1 MILPFDEGERESQ
14 TPSPPFNL
22 PSLSNLQQSY
32 GSTLMPGDYTHQI
45 NTGNNNNQMAGGG
58 PPMPI
63 GVAYS
68 RAPVHPPAPPA
79 VKKNFPRH
87 TAHRLSDIGEE
98 EGPLPPPRRSSAH
111 FGRFPVNAPVA
122 VQDWKGQAG
131 SPAGGGGAAARGRT
145 GEEDGSGSKEDGAS
159 PSTPTDRSQTPQQQ
173 PFDGPEQK
181 STVTG
186 NSLHMGVSDMANGR
200 GATTLMPVAE
210 GAPGDEPSSVVLSSE
225 AERILDNA
233 KKRLN
238 LMEGNLTRAR
248 SSMRASPSLSASPSP
263 SPANQALGL
272 GQPVGGLY
280 QSISRSDRQ
289 ASAALRPRP
298 MYSTYQDAAGNRH
311 SRVLSE
317 TNIPSSAQ
325 AIRPV
330 PEASGLSRSVSAM
343 GSTSL
348 SSFQRDERSFRYD
361 PNRSYLTHR
370 ASTPSMQQQQ
380 QQQRSPLANS
390 YGPNS
395 KESTP
400 CASPGLGVVSDGNK
414 QTKISNMD
422 DFNSVYPADPP
433 SRTQSQLQVHDLQD
447 QMKGLHIKIS
457 SLKVKTQEDNLRRR
471 SLQSLRTPSPLTEA
485 DPWFVNAM
493 EYRDRRGNLSPN
505 PSGTPRMSL
514 DGVRDGQPR
523 EPGPEPEPQQS
534 EPAKEQRNENEDQAT
549 ADAPKEEPQATEE
562 GEAVETF
569 LDAEEGEY
577 DDEEAKDIVINR
589 EELDEIL
596 REPLDDDLN
605 DATLDAFPAVP
616 HTEATPHEEREDAF
630 DYEHFILH
638 SALGNYSQSIRRGSN
653 ASVETTRPV
662 HARHSRANSATS
674 LSSTATFATAAEG
687 ENDFN
692 GVLYWDRKFNDGES
706 CSSLL

>member
-1 MILPFDEGERESQ
+1 
-14 TPSPPFNL
+14 
-22 PSLSNLQQSY
+22 
-32 GSTLMPGDYTHQI
+32 MPGDYTHQI
-45 NTGNNNNQMAGGG
+45 NTGNNNNNQMAGGG

-131 SPAGGGGAAARGRT
+131 SPAGGGGGAAARGRT
-145 GEEDGSGSKEDGAS
+145 GEENGSGSKEDGAS

-173 PFDGPEQK
+173 SFDGPEQK

-263 SPANQALGL
+263 SPANQPLGL

-370 ASTPSMQQQQ
+370 ASTPSMQQ

-534 EPAKEQRNENEDQAT
+534 EPAKEQRNESEDQAT

-662 HARHSRANSATS
+662 HARHSRANSAAS

-706 CSSLL
+706 CSSLLWMTMAKSRKQN

>member
-1 MILPFDEGERESQ
+1 
-14 TPSPPFNL
+14 
-22 PSLSNLQQSY
+22 
-32 GSTLMPGDYTHQI
+32 
-45 NTGNNNNQMAGGG
+45 
-58 PPMPI
+58 
-63 GVAYS
+63 
-68 RAPVHPPAPPA
+68 
-79 VKKNFPRH
+79 
-87 TAHRLSDIGEE
+87 
-98 EGPLPPPRRSSAH
+98 
-111 FGRFPVNAPVA
+111 
-122 VQDWKGQAG
+122 
-131 SPAGGGGAAARGRT
+131 
-145 GEEDGSGSKEDGAS
+145 
-159 PSTPTDRSQTPQQQ
+159 
-173 PFDGPEQK
+173 
-181 STVTG
+181 
-186 NSLHMGVSDMANGR
+186 
-200 GATTLMPVAE
+200 
-210 GAPGDEPSSVVLSSE
+210 
-225 AERILDNA
+225 
-233 KKRLN
+233 
-238 LMEGNLTRAR
+238 
-248 SSMRASPSLSASPSP
+248 
-263 SPANQALGL
+263 
-272 GQPVGGLY
+272 
-280 QSISRSDRQ
+280 
-289 ASAALRPRP
+289 

-317 TNIPSSAQ
+317 TNVPSTAQ
-325 AIRPV
+325 AILPNS
-330 PEASGLSRSVSAM
+330 ESNGLLRSVSAM

-380 QQQRSPLANS
+380 QQRSPLAN
-390 YGPNS
+390 GVGANS

-400 CASPGLGVVSDGNK
+400 CASPGLGVVSDGNN

-514 DGVRDGQPR
+514 DGARDVQPSK
-523 EPGPEPEPQQS
+523 EPEPQPQPQPEPEQKSEPEPEP
-534 EPAKEQRNENEDQAT
+534 EPAKEQRNESEEQAT
-549 ADAPKEEPQATEE
+549 ADAPKKTDEPQTTEPQTEE
-562 GEAVETF
+562 VTETF

-577 DDEEAKDIVINR
+577 DDDEAKDIVINR

-616 HTEATPHEEREDAF
+616 QTEATPHEEREDAF

-638 SALGNYSQSIRRGSN
+638 SALGNYSQSRLRRGSN

-674 LSSTATFATAAEG
+674 LSSEATFATAAEG

-692 GVLYWDRKFNDGES
+692 GVLYWDRKFNDGK
-706 CSSLL
+706 LLSHDHDHDPTEKAKLTI

>member
-1 MILPFDEGERESQ
+1 
-14 TPSPPFNL
+14 
-22 PSLSNLQQSY
+22 
-32 GSTLMPGDYTHQI
+32 MPGDYTNQT
-45 NTGNNNNQMAGGG
+45 NTGNNQMAGGG
-58 PPMPI
+58 GVGGMPI

-68 RAPVHPPAPPA
+68 RAPPPPPPA
-79 VKKNFPRH
+79 KKNFARH
-87 TAHRLSDIGEE
+87 TGHRLSDIGEE

-122 VQDWKGQAG
+122 VQDWKGQA
-131 SPAGGGGAAARGRT
+131 SPAVGGAARGRT
-145 GEEDGSGSKEDGAS
+145 GEEENGNGNGNKEDGAS

-173 PFDGPEQK
+173 SFEGSEQK
-181 STVTG
+181 STVNG

-263 SPANQALGL
+263 SPANQPLGL

-325 AIRPV
+325 AIRPI

-370 ASTPSMQQQQ
+370 ASTPSMQ

-493 EYRDRRGNLSPN
+493 EYRDRRGHLSPN

-514 DGVRDGQPR
+514 DGARDAQPK
-523 EPGPEPEPQQS
+523 EPEPQPEPEPEHKS
-534 EPAKEQRNENEDQAT
+534 EPEPEPEPEPAKEQRNEGEEQAT
-549 ADAPKEEPQATEE
+549 ADAPKKTDEEP
-562 GEAVETF
+562 VETF
-569 LDAEEGEY
+569 LDAEESQY
-577 DDEEAKDIVINR
+577 DDEEEEEEEEAKDIVINR

-605 DATLDAFPAVP
+605 DATLDAFPTVP
-616 HTEATPHEEREDAF
+616 QTEATPHEEREDAF

-638 SALGNYSQSIRRGSN
+638 SALGNYSQSRLRRGSN
-653 ASVETTRPV
+653 TSVETTRPV
-662 HARHSRANSATS
+662 HGRHSRANSATS
-674 LSSTATFATAAEG
+674 LSSAATFATAAEG

-692 GVLYWDRKFNDGES
+692 GVLYWDRKFNDGEFEFPI
-706 CSSLL
+706 

>member
-1 MILPFDEGERESQ
+1 
-14 TPSPPFNL
+14 
-22 PSLSNLQQSY
+22 
-32 GSTLMPGDYTHQI
+32 MPGDYSNQI
-45 NTGNNNNQMAGGG
+45 NTGNSNQMTGGG
-58 PPMPI
+58 VGGGGGMPI

-68 RAPVHPPAPPA
+68 RAPPPPPPA
-79 VKKNFPRH
+79 KKNFGRH
-87 TAHRLSDIGEE
+87 TGHRLSDIGEE

-122 VQDWKGQAG
+122 VQDWRGQA
-131 SPAGGGGAAARGRT
+131 SPAGGGAAARGRT
-145 GEEDGSGSKEDGAS
+145 GEENGNGNGNKEDGAS

-173 PFDGPEQK
+173 SFEGPEQK
-181 STVTG
+181 STVNG
-186 NSLHMGVSDMANGR
+186 HSLHMGVSDMANGR

-210 GAPGDEPSSVVLSSE
+210 GAPADEPSSVVLSSE

-263 SPANQALGL
+263 SPANQPLGL

-380 QQQRSPLANS
+380 QQQQRSPLANS
-390 YGPNS
+390 FEPNS

-493 EYRDRRGNLSPN
+493 EYRDRRGHLSPN

-514 DGVRDGQPR
+514 DAARDAQPK
-523 EPGPEPEPQQS
+523 EPEPEPQPGPEQKS
-534 EPAKEQRNENEDQAT
+534 EPEPEPESAKEQRNESEDQAA
-549 ADAPKEEPQATEE
+549 ADAPKQTNGEPQPTE
-562 GEAVETF
+562 EAVETF
-569 LDAEEGEY
+569 LDAEESQY
-577 DDEEAKDIVINR
+577 DDDETKDIVINR

-605 DATLDAFPAVP
+605 DATLYAFPAVP
-616 HTEATPHEEREDAF
+616 HAEATPHEEREDAF

-638 SALGNYSQSIRRGSN
+638 SALGNYSQSRLRRGSN

-662 HARHSRANSATS
+662 HGRHSRANSATS
-674 LSSTATFATAAEG
+674 LSSAATFATAAEG

-692 GVLYWDRKFNDGES
+692 GVLYWDRKFNDGEF
-706 CSSLL
+706 CSS